1 MCILTDRAGHHRPW
15 WPRVR
20 VGGDRM
26 VSAHATRGLAA
37 PTRALAAVTLDQRGR
52 PVAPTS
58 GIDRRPPR
66 ALPTLVDDSPAPV
79 AQLTLTRGFELRVQG
94 RAVELPRNSER
105 LVAFLALSARS
116 MFRGYV
122 AGILWLDHSEE
133 RALANLRSALWR
145 LRVAGVDVVST
156 VGDRLELGRDVVV
169 DVRELTAWAR
179 GVDQAPEIEP
189 DVLERL
195 LAARELLA
203 DWYDDWTVAERERF
217 RHLRLHALEA
227 CCRRLSEAGDHARA
241 IEAGL
246 AAVADESLRESAQ
259 RALIAAHLAEGNVVE
274 ALRQYASF
282 RGLLARELGLPP
294 SRQLEELVA
303 PYRRRVRTPAA
314 VR

>member
-1 MCILTDRAGHHRPW
+1 
-15 WPRVR
+15 
-20 VGGDRM
+20 M
-26 VSAHATRGLAA
+26 VIARATRGPAPSTRGPAGPTGGLAA
-37 PTRALAAVTLDQRGR
+37 ITLDQRR
-52 PVAPTS
+52 HQVAPTLATE
-58 GIDRRPPR
+58 RRPPR
-66 ALPTLVDDSPAPV
+66 ALPTLVDDPPAPV
-79 AQLTLTRGFELRVQG
+79 AELTLTRGFELRVQG
-94 RAVELPRNSER
+94 HVIELPRNSER

-145 LRVAGVDVVST
+145 LRGAGVDVVSV

-179 GVDQAPEIEP
+179 AVDRAPEVEP

-246 AAVADESLRESAQ
+246 AAVAEESLRESAQ
-259 RALIAAHLAEGNVVE
+259 RVLIAAHLAEGNVGE
-274 ALRQYASF
+274 ALQQYWSF
-282 RGLLARELGLPP
+282 HGLLARELGLSP

-303 PYRRRVRTPAA
+303 PYRRHRRASAA
-314 VR
+314 R